1 MFAKRGGNIVT
12 VGAWTACLPVI
23 RDWAGVCVLKLLEV
37 VTSIFATSF
46 PWAPGWAVWILE
58 RQTTVFR
65 VSHTHFYCLYL
76 PLLLWKTVSLSGLLV
91 WVGDDLKVG
100 DLSVYSVVL
109 LFLGEYKN
117 FLSPGRV

>member
-58 RQTTVFR
+58 RQTTVFCPCCYGR
-65 VSHTHFYCLYL
+65 QYL
-76 PLLLWKTVSLSGLLV
+76 CQDCWSGL
-91 WVGDDLKVG
+91 
-100 DLSVYSVVL
+100 
-109 LFLGEYKN
+109 EMI
-117 FLSPGRV
+117 